1 MQEDRI
7 GSQGRQQTVV
17 LDEEEEEEEEEVEKK
32 KNVIFIVVPWILITS
47 KFFSPTNA
55 LFVWLIK
62 RCICW

>member
-17 LDEEEEEEEEEVEKK
+17 LDEEEEEVEKK

-47 KFFSPTNA
+47 KFFLPTNA